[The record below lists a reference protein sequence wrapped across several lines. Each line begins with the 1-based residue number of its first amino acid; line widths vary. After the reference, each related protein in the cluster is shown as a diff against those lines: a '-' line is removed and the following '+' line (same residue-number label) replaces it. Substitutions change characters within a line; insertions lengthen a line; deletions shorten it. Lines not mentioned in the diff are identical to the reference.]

1 MRVVSSLLI
10 VLTTSQLFVVSS
22 FWFIIQASIFC
33 TVVNSMGYLE
43 KTNRQMWVVEDMVFP
58 GVIKKITSGFS
69 WGKINNME
77 LKFPWG
83 DKKIMKIPLPSKVWF
98 FLSFKIS

>member
-1 MRVVSSLLI
+1 
-10 VLTTSQLFVVSS
+10 
-22 FWFIIQASIFC
+22 
-33 TVVNSMGYLE
+33 MGYLE

-58 GVIKKITSGFS
+58 GVIKKIASGFS

-83 DKKIMKIPLPSKVWF
+83 DKKNHENSTTIKGLVF
-98 FLSFKIS
+98 FRL